1 MSHHLTHLRC
11 QVFVCL
17 VPVAKCEACE
27 SEASSDFHPSRFRFR
42 LAYAQE
48 AFRPLHGSS
57 ADHPR
62 CLGRPGNCS
71 NCWSTLW
78 RLVVGGNAFVIFDLC
93 GGGGGRPSSNIPV
106 FYPLV
111 SGEGLLPP
119 FCLSLLCTNILPPN
133 NLILYCFY
141 PSCVSGL
148 F

>member
-17 VPVAKCEACE
+17 VPFAKCEACE
-27 SEASSDFHPSRFRFR
+27 NEASSDFHPSRFRFR

-57 ADHPR
+57 ADHTR

-78 RLVVGGNAFVIFDLC
+78 RLVVCVNAFVIFDLF
-93 GGGGGRPSSNIPV
+93 GGGVSLSS
-106 FYPLV
+106 
-111 SGEGLLPP
+111 LPIVC
-119 FCLSLLCTNILPPN
+119 FLCYGSASSVRAP
-133 NLILYCFY
+133 C
-141 PSCVSGL
+141 
-148 F
+148 